1 MVVSGAV
8 VVGRV
13 VEVVVLV
20 VVVPVVVVVQGTAV
34 AVVVVVGQVGGV
46 TGQAARPAAFVGP
59 TGSQTFVVAGA
70 AVVPVTDVSARVLVT
85 VEAAAPP
92 TVVVGGRSRVVATD
106 SVVTGADRSACVGAG
121 VPGGWDGIGSA
132 QARAPRSVTRGVCVT
147 QTNTTDTVTAM
158 SSVRVPERRK
168 FLRRCRSIVGSPG
181 RRRRTPHSVAP

>member
-1 MVVSGAV
+1 MVVSGVV

-34 AVVVVVGQVGGV
+34 AVVVVVVVGQVGVV

-59 TGSQTFVVAGA
+59 TGSQTFVGDGA

-132 QARAPRSVTRGVCVT
+132 QARAPRSVTRGVCIT
-147 QTNTTDTVTAM
+147 QTNTTDTVTAK

-168 FLRRCRSIVGSPG
+168 VLRRCRSIVGSP
-181 RRRRTPHSVAP
+181 R